1 MCGVCRKEALKEAD
15 EISALPVSL
24 RIDALEK
31 TLRRLLTGSKCKL
44 PQQGNNIIRFVMLKT
59 EMKNSLGQIKISD
72 NVSNNTSINEE
83 QQSQVN
89 YALFMNSVTKLKTLF

>member
-1 MCGVCRKEALKEAD
+1 
-15 EISALPVSL
+15 
-24 RIDALEK
+24 
-31 TLRRLLTGSKCKL
+31 
-44 PQQGNNIIRFVMLKT
+44 MLKT

-89 YALFMNSVTKLKTLF
+89 YFSQKAKPKCYHLYLI